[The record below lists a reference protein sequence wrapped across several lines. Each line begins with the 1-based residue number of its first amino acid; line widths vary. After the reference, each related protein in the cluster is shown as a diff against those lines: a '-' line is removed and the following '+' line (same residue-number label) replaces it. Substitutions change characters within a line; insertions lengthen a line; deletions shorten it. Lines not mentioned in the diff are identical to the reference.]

1 MTIQNSSGY
10 DWPIYYADT
19 VTIGNPSSETAV
31 ISLWSNKDHVEDQLN
46 DDHYALLGQLYSQS
60 YGIEILCR
68 NLLAN
73 NNIRYLV
80 VTGIDLNDV
89 SPGLINIFKYG
100 LNADNT
106 IPGTDIEVSDDLA
119 EHLPTL
125 QDRVTVVDERR
136 SNDFADLNETLRA
149 LPSLDAHGDEIILD
163 LPDVVQPTRFPTD
176 FAGFRIRG
184 RSFTEAWHQTLR
196 RILIFGEF
204 NPEEQRLNAANFS
217 IHIKDIT
224 DDDKALIDAVQNLEA
239 TPTKTAIDDETHT
252 MIQRRTIE
260 AWTDLR
266 SIMQDQAAPVTITV
280 QEAYLDEDDIKK
292 AIEAAAPRHKHD
304 RNPDPHGNILVR
316 VEDQAVKLLHC
327 NQRGEVI
334 DEYESTNKDDLFH
347 HLDAYYKVSLID
359 HALDIGAEI
368 QKALTALNND
378 HVEYE
383 QDNPL
388 SIPRPETDEPKP
400 F

>member
-1 MTIQNSSGY
+1 MQNSSGY

-19 VTIGNPSSETAV
+19 VTMGNPSSETAV

-73 NNIRYLV
+73 NKIRYLV

-89 SPGLINIFKYG
+89 SPGLINLFEYG

-106 IPGTDIEVSDDLA
+106 IPGTDIEVSDELA
-119 EHLPTL
+119 EHLPAL
-125 QDRVTVVDERR
+125 NNRITVVDERR
-136 SNDFADLNETLRA
+136 SNDFTDLNDTLKA
-149 LPSLDAHGDEIILD
+149 LPSLNSKGDEVILD

-196 RILIFGEF
+196 RILLFGEF
-204 NPEEQRLNAANFS
+204 NPDAQRLTAINLS
-217 IHIKDIT
+217 IHVKAIT
-224 DDDKALIDAVQNLEA
+224 DDDDALIDAVPRV
-239 TPTKTAIDDETHT
+239 TTSPTTKEIDGETHT
-252 MIQRRTIE
+252 MIHHDTIE

-266 SIMQDQAAPVTITV
+266 GIMQAKKPPVTITAH
-280 QEAYLDEDDIKK
+280 EAFLDEDDIKK

-316 VEDQAVKLLHC
+316 VEDNAVKLLHC

-334 DEYESTNKDDLFH
+334 DEYEGTTKHDLFH
-347 HLDAYYKVSLID
+347 HVDAYYKVSLID

-378 HVEYE
+378 HVDYE

-388 SIPRPETDEPKP
+388 SIPTATPDHPKS